1 MNAQREVALVTGA
14 SRGIGQAIAVALART
29 GRHVIVHYRSRLDG
43 ATETRQRIEQ
53 AGGSCELV
61 AFDVADT
68 ATASDAVD
76 TMLQQHGHIDVL
88 VNNAGIRKDMLMVW
102 MQPTDWQGVIDT
114 NLTGF
119 YNVTRPIAKQ
129 MLLQRSGRI
138 VSISSTAG
146 QSGMPGQVN
155 YSASK
160 AGIIGASQA
169 LAKEVA
175 KRSVTV
181 NVVAPGFIETDMTV
195 DLPVEDI
202 ARTIPMGRF
211 GRPEEVAE
219 VAVFL
224 CSPGAAYVTGQVIGV
239 NGGVY

>member
-1 MNAQREVALVTGA
+1 MSTRKEVALVTGA

-29 GRHVIVHYRSRLDG
+29 GRHIIVNYRSQIDG
-43 ATETRQRIEQ
+43 AEKTRRLIEE
-53 AGGSCELV
+53 AAGSCEIV
-61 AFDVADT
+61 AFDVSDT
-68 ATASDAVD
+68 AAANAAVD
-76 TMLQQHGHIDVL
+76 TMLEQHGHIEVL

-102 MQPTDWQGVIDT
+102 MQPIDWQSVIDA

-119 YNVTRPIAKQ
+119 YNVTRPIIKQ

-138 VSISSTAG
+138 VNISSTAG

-175 KRSVTV
+175 RRSVTV
-181 NVVAPGFIETDMTV
+181 NVVAPGFIETDMLN
-195 DLPVEDI
+195 DLPREDLI
-202 ARTIPMGRF
+202 GTVPMGRF
-211 GRPEEVAE
+211 GKPEEVAE
-219 VAVFL
+219 VVVFL
-224 CSPGAAYVTGQVIGV
+224 CSPGASYVTGQVIGV

>member
-1 MNAQREVALVTGA
+1 MSTRREVALVTGA

-29 GRHVIVHYRSRLDG
+29 GRHVIVNYRSRVDG
-43 ATETRQRIEQ
+43 AKTTLRLIEE
-53 AGGSCELV
+53 AGGSCEI
-61 AFDVADT
+61 ASFDV
-68 ATASDAVD
+68 SDIEAAHAAVGRI
-76 TMLQQHGHIDVL
+76 LEEHGRIDVL

-102 MQPTDWQGVIDT
+102 MQPMDWHSVIEA
-114 NLTGF
+114 NLSGF
-119 YNVTRPIAKQ
+119 YNVTRPIIKQ

-138 VSISSTAG
+138 VNISSTAG

-181 NVVAPGFIETDMTV
+181 NVVAPGFIDTDMLDGLAT
-195 DLPVEDI
+195 EDI
-202 ARTIPMGRF
+202 IGTIPAGRL
-211 GRPEEVAE
+211 GTPEEVAE
-219 VAVFL
+219 VVVFL
-224 CSPGAAYVTGQVIGV
+224 CSPGASYVTGQTIGV